1 MKCPDYIRNVFI
13 VLLDPE
19 DMGVETSF
27 VIFTCLVSEIFEI
40 IVF

>member
-1 MKCPDYIRNVFI
+1 MKSPDYIRNIFV
-13 VLLDPE
+13 VLLDLKN
-19 DMGVETSF
+19 MGVDTSF

>member
-1 MKCPDYIRNVFI
+1 MNSPDYIRNVFS

-19 DMGVETSF
+19 NMGVDTLF